1 MITPVNNSCT
11 LNFGSD
17 FNSCDSYFRS
27 DVTPVKSNLAV
38 IFTIVIFVYKSDIIF
53 SMDNMRSEILK
64 NSVESTVLLKQMRAE
79 EVGLPFGIFRPE
91 ISEAKNLRKTITLI
105 EQSKAEEVDIPF
117 GIFSTEITY
126 SP

>member
-1 MITPVNNSCT
+1 MITPVNHSCK

-27 DVTPVKSNLAV
+27 DVTPVKSNLGV
-38 IFTIVIFVYKSDIIF
+38 IFTIVIFVYKSGIIF
-53 SMDNMRSEILK
+53 FMNNMRSEILK
-64 NSVESTVLLKQMRAE
+64 NLVESTVLVKQGRRGRSSFRDIQSRSVGNEEFAENNYSNRA
-79 EVGLPFGIFRPE
+79 
-91 ISEAKNLRKTITLI
+91 K
-105 EQSKAEEVDIPF
+105 QSSF